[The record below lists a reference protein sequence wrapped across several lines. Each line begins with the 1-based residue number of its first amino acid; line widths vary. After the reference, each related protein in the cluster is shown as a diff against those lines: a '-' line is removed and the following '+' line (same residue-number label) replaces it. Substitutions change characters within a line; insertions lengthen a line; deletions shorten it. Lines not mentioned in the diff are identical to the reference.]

1 MEKFEKC
8 EICPRKCKVNR
19 NETAGFCKELES
31 IKIAKI
37 IENFQ
42 WEEPCLNKQD
52 KGVLAI
58 FFSGCNLGCDYCQNH
73 EISRGGVGKT
83 YSVEEFV
90 SLIENA
96 QERNSAI
103 DLITPTH
110 FSRALCK
117 AFEKINKKVP
127 VIWNTSGYETVENI
141 KSVSK
146 FVDIFLTDLKYADN
160 ALGNQFSNCS
170 NYFSFALPAIK
181 KMCELKKDKFDGD
194 FMLEGVIIRHLVLP
208 GYVKNSLSV
217 LDIIKQNFPERKIS
231 IMSQFLPNGK
241 SKLNR
246 KITKIEYKTVLA
258 HAEKLGLENGFI
270 QELSSSDCAFVPDF
284 D

>member
-19 NETAGFCKELES
+19 KDAVGFCKELES

-42 WEEPCLNKQD
+42 WEEPCLNGKD

-73 EISRGGVGKT
+73 EISGGGVGKT
-83 YSVEEFV
+83 YSIDEFV
-90 SLIENA
+90 SLVESA

-141 KSVSK
+141 EAVSK

-160 ALGNQFSNCS
+160 TLGNQFSNCS

-181 KMCELKKDKFDGD
+181 KMCDLKTDKFEGD

-217 LDIIKQNFPERKIS
+217 LDVIKQNFPQRKIS

-246 KITKIEYKTVLA
+246 KITKIEYKTVLV
-258 HAEKLGLENGFI
+258 HAEKLGLENGFV
-270 QELSSSDCAFVPDF
+270 QELSSSDCSFVPDF